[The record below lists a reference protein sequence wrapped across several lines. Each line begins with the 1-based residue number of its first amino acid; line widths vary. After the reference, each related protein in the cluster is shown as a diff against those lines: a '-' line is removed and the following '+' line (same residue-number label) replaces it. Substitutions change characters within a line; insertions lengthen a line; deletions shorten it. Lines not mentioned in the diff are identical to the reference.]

1 MIEVLQ
7 CLSANFW
14 REVRENNTWFGFHNS
29 WSLIGRLSGI
39 YAYELHV

>member
-14 REVRENNTWFGFHNS
+14 REVRENNTWFGLQ
-29 WSLIGRLSGI
+29 LIGQLSGI
-39 YAYELHV
+39 YAYALHV